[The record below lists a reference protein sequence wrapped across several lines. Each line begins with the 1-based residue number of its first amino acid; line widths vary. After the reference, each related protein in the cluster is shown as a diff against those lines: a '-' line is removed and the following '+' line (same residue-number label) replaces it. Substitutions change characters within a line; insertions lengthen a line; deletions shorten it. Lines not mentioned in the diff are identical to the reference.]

1 MAIPDFHAMFWYV
14 LTIKRME
21 IHLDLAMEK
30 KWKPRKTKEI
40 HRCSL
45 LKVISVFG
53 CLKKSVIHAQPV
65 SVCERENI
73 IIGFFNHEMLRVI
86 FFPLN
91 MFRQSH
97 IAVECC
103 RDMGSQWVTS
113 CWPLAVSIPKRATQ
127 IHKDNMWSA
136 HEPYTCSICICSIY
150 WSILSYFSSLLEN
163 SGLLLGS
170 PQPHVRTC
178 EPNIPNS
185 PAS

>member
-1 MAIPDFHAMFWYV
+1 
-14 LTIKRME
+14 
-21 IHLDLAMEK
+21 
-30 KWKPRKTKEI
+30 
-40 HRCSL
+40 
-45 LKVISVFG
+45 
-53 CLKKSVIHAQPV
+53 
-65 SVCERENI
+65 
-73 IIGFFNHEMLRVI
+73 
-86 FFPLN
+86 
-91 MFRQSH
+91 
-97 IAVECC
+97 
-103 RDMGSQWVTS
+103 MGSQWVTS